1 MNKKVLIIDDDPTIL
16 EAIKLTLELEDY
28 KTQTVSDCEKA
39 IEISKTYIPDVI
51 LLDLLLSGNNG
62 CSIAKELKE
71 ETETKNI
78 PIIMISAH
86 PNAKNMAKLA
96 GADDFIAKP
105 FDIDDLLNIVKKHAK

>member
-28 KTQTVSDCEKA
+28 ETQIVSDSEK
-39 IEISKTYIPDVI
+39 IMETTKTYMPAVI
-51 LLDLLLSGNNG
+51 LLDILLSGNDG
-62 CSIAKELKE
+62 CSIAKKLKE

-86 PNAKNMAKLA
+86 PSAKVMAKLA

-105 FDIDDLLNIVKKHAK
+105 FDIDDLLNIVKKHTT